1 MPRGGGAGTYC
12 RFRHPRCRSRSRAAI
27 GRLSRLRRLWF
38 QRQDA
43 AHLVFVRIYSL
54 LVLLDL
60 EPDARRLEQE
70 NLGVVHLFVDTKG
83 DAQIL
88 QGLAADRLCL
98 FVGMRDDDPLEDQAA
113 LQFSSGN
120 LPLGCE
126 VITVTGLWLLDA
138 GLDDLRNIL
147 AARKRIPRVA
157 FLRCRI
163 EGFWKFSSHS

>member
-12 RFRHPRCRSRSRAAI
+12 RFRHSRCRSRRRVAV

-43 AHLVFVRIYSL
+43 VHLVLLRIESL
-54 LVLLDL
+54 LVLLDP

-70 NLGVVHLFVDTKG
+70 NLGIAHLFVDTKR

-98 FVGMRDDDPLEDQAA
+98 FVGMREGDPMPDQAS
-113 LQFSSGN
+113 LEFSFGN
-120 LPLGCE
+120 LPCE
-126 VITVTGLWLLDA
+126 REVMSVA
-138 GLDDLRNIL
+138 GFRL
-147 AARKRIPRVA
+147 
-157 FLRCRI
+157 
-163 EGFWKFSSHS
+163 